1 MSRRNSYTTADYIP
15 WKEAM
20 SLVRR
25 LYRDGDYRMSLMIG
39 CGCFFGIRA
48 GDLLALRWEQIHDRN
63 ELVIHEGKTGKRRV
77 IAINRSF
84 QSHIRKCYRAM
95 AVADD
100 RMLCFRN
107 RYGGQI
113 SIQMVNRL
121 LKGIGKR
128 YSLDAK
134 NLSTHSLRKTWAR
147 KVYENENAE
156 GRGEM
161 ALLKLSELMNH
172 SDPSITRRYI
182 GLRQQELSEVY
193 EGLKF

>member
-15 WKEAM
+15 WNEAM
-20 SLVRR
+20 SLVRG
-25 LYRDGDYRMSLMIG
+25 LYGEGDYRMSLLIG

-48 GDLLALRWEQIHDRN
+48 GDLLSLRWEQIHGRS
-63 ELVIHEGKTGKRRV
+63 ELVIQEGKTGKRRV
-77 IAINRSF
+77 ISINAGF
-84 QSHIRKCYRAM
+84 QEHIRECHRAM

-100 RMLCFRN
+100 GSLCFRN

-121 LKGIGKR
+121 LKDIGRR
-128 YSLDAK
+128 YALDAR

-172 SDPSITRRYI
+172 SDPGITRRYI
-182 GLRQQELSEVY
+182 GLRQQELSKVY
-193 EGLKF
+193 EGLEF